1 MKARNRVGRRNEG
14 NGRKERVIEGGVK
27 EGTRGRMND
36 KPEEEKRK
44 KKRSG
49 ENPKER
55 NWGLKK
61 DGRRKAETAILQHAA
76 REVSVMPS
84 LWGSV
89 ELLAEPAVIS

>member
-49 ENPKER
+49 ENPEREKLGIKER
-55 NWGLKK
+55 RTEKG
-61 DGRRKAETAILQHAA
+61 
-76 REVSVMPS
+76 
-84 LWGSV
+84 
-89 ELLAEPAVIS
+89 